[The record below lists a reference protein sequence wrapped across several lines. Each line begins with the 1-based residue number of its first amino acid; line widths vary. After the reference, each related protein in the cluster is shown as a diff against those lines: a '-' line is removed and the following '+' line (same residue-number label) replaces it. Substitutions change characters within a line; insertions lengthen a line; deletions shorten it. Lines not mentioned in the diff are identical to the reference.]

1 MKDIEQLKK
10 YLDDLVK
17 LETEKYRLEE
27 IKKTL
32 VNFGI
37 QKENEV
43 NSPNINKEK
52 LEIELNSKFDNLEK
66 EIELQKEKINSSKL
80 EFNRLIMSFC
90 SFGLLFC
97 IASAM
102 YMLILGIIFGDD
114 GISAAIVLALITTI
128 ILYIISKFKEKEK
141 CDEEKNVLYDL
152 EATLNEKKEKIKLE
166 YDVLIEKSIDDYNV
180 NKNKLII
187 LCNNNSQNLVKLDEL
202 YKYIVSKLNDFYNL
216 NIIFEK
222 YRNLSAV
229 TMFFEYFA
237 SSRVF
242 ELEGKDGAYNLY
254 ELELRQNLI
263 INNLTQI
270 NDNLEK
276 IKDNQYCL
284 YKELSNV
291 NSSLK
296 VIDDSLTNL
305 VDIEKYNAVVNLEI
319 AKNTAMMKNIQ
330 LYNFIME

>member
-202 YKYIVSKLNDFYNL
+202 YKYIVRAGSEMQQKFTYKHVTFIDYLESTSEREEDPIIKSALRAWLSFSCNTLLFVAKMSK
-216 NIIFEK
+216 
-222 YRNLSAV
+222 
-229 TMFFEYFA
+229 
-237 SSRVF
+237 
-242 ELEGKDGAYNLY
+242 
-254 ELELRQNLI
+254 
-263 INNLTQI
+263 
-270 NDNLEK
+270 
-276 IKDNQYCL
+276 
-284 YKELSNV
+284 YKEEKQPMLS
-291 NSSLK
+291 L
-296 VIDDSLTNL
+296 LGG
-305 VDIEKYNAVVNLEI
+305 Y
-319 AKNTAMMKNIQ
+319 
-330 LYNFIME
+330 F